1 MSDIQDER
9 TTAVAQRWG
18 AHGMMIFSF
27 ALTIDVLIRILI
39 LKQPP
44 QQWWDISLIWIAT
57 TLYVGIG
64 MTATGVA
71 PYGWKWSKSWLII
84 VIVAVTNTVVI
95 ALMGMIHSLAELI
108 SIIVTGAAGA
118 FVAIIIL
125 RGIYSLW
132 ERRALGRSPREE

>member
-18 AHGMMIFSF
+18 ARGMMIFSF
-27 ALTIDVLIRILI
+27 ALTIDVLVRILI

-44 QQWWDISLIWIAT
+44 QQWWDISLIWITT

-71 PYGWKWSKSWLII
+71 PYGGKWSKSWLVIVII
-84 VIVAVTNTVVI
+84 VVTNTVVI

-108 SIIVTGAAGA
+108 TIIVTGAAGA
-118 FVAIIIL
+118 FISIIIL
-125 RGIYSLW
+125 RGISSLW